1 MANPSALPTAS
12 GQLKNL
18 TAYTALNVRGMA
30 AGGSYADPVTGVR
43 VWKMTS
49 GSVPVANPSGFHF
62 YSEGPA
68 QASAEWAAGKH
79 TLYITTGGGY
89 LVDFTRGSGLSNWR
103 PVPSGTKQLTF
114 SKNPATPRIA
124 YVAVGTQLRRYDT
137 GTNSYVDTGH
147 FPGAFNIDTW
157 LQQDKDDGWF
167 VALVAAG
174 APRGSPGTVPTGQ
187 SLSLSFGGLD
197 EPYLERDGRYVMVN
211 ASSTQIWDLATNT
224 VSSFTPPSNTSVG
237 HVPSL
242 RGFFVLGDVM
252 TGCGTTPQWRVDPS
266 PARSNTQFATLN
278 GYYPD
283 SHNSGMW
290 VQRDAELGNDLTR
303 QWYLRTSYDWSY
315 AGSGTGVKEGL
326 AFLRLNGSEY
336 KLLLH
341 HYSVKPTAGA
351 DDYWSEPRGTLSVD
365 GKLAMFDSNMNNGPR
380 TDVFVAEVPVR

>member
-1 MANPSALPTAS
+1 
-12 GQLKNL
+12 
-18 TAYTALNVRGMA
+18 MA

-49 GSVPVANPSGFHF
+49 ATVPEANPSGFHF
-62 YSEGPA
+62 YSDGPA
-68 QASAEWAAGKH
+68 QASAEWAPGKH
-79 TLYITTGGGY
+79 TLYIATGGGY
-89 LVDFTRGSGLSNWR
+89 LVDFTRGSGFSNWR
-103 PVPSGTKQLTF
+103 PVPAGTKQLTF

-124 YVAVGTQLRRYDT
+124 YVAVGNRLRRYDV
-137 GTNSYVDTGH
+137 GTNSWADSDF
-147 FPGAFNIDTW
+147 FPRYSTSIPGCSRTRTI
-157 LQQDKDDGWF
+157 
-167 VALVAAG
+167 AG
-174 APRGSPGTVPTGQ
+174 SSRSARLSSTVIAWNSETGQ
-187 SLSLSFGGLD
+187 SLSRSFSGLD

-211 ASSTQIWDLATNT
+211 ASPTQIWDLATNT
-224 VSSFTPPSNTSVG
+224 VSSFTPPGNTSVG

-252 TGCGTTPQWRVDPS
+252 TGSGTTPQWRVDPS
-266 PARSNTQFATLN
+266 PARSNTQFTTLS

-290 VQRDAELGNDLTR
+290 VQRDAELGNNLAR

-315 AGSGTGVKEGL
+315 AGSGSGVKEGL

-380 TDVFVAEVPVR
+380 TDVFVAEVPVSRLGPRQACGLTR